1 MALYSEN
8 RHGIAPFYMLF
19 IYLIDNSPVNLG
31 GIDIDVGEVL
41 WGEKREARGNIPLVS
56 HSLKKLKKVYRFT
69 QKTLSKHKT
78 CGKLTTAAAI
88 DSKWKILMP

>member
-41 WGEKREARGNIPLVS
+41 
-56 HSLKKLKKVYRFT
+56 
-69 QKTLSKHKT
+69 
-78 CGKLTTAAAI
+78 
-88 DSKWKILMP
+88 